1 MTDIEK
7 LRALLPHWMEHNGE
21 HAAEFE
27 RWAALAESAGH
38 GPAAALIRAAAQQ
51 MAQANGALQEALDEL
66 GGPVSLDVG
75 HSHGH

>member
-27 RWAALAESAGH
+27 RWAGT
-38 GPAAALIRAAAQQ
+38 AAAAAHEQAAELIRLAARQ
-51 MAQANGALQEALDEL
+51 MGQANVTLQQALDEL
-66 GGPVSLDVG
+66 GGPVSLET
-75 HSHGH
+75 HPRTH